1 MGLEKLPRRLVLLG
15 PPLAL
20 LPTMVLHQLVDQ
32 LDSPGAFL
40 VLHLFLLPLF
50 ALMTPAFW
58 ALLDG
63 VDGPA
68 ARLARAAAFV
78 FLVGYV
84 AFDAISG
91 IAASVVLAADTPGA
105 LGAARALWAAG
116 PGSLPLTVALWAWR
130 VTILATAYA
139 LWRAGRP
146 VPPLVLLAAT
156 TLWLNADHG
165 GLRGVVVFGGFALA
179 AAWLELA
186 SGRRGS
192 ARGLSASQPPRGS
205 F

>member
-1 MGLEKLPRRLVLLG
+1 MGLKSLHRRLLLLG

-20 LPTMVLHQLVDQ
+20 LPMMVLHQLLDQ
-32 LDSPGAFL
+32 LDDPGAFL

-50 ALMTPAFW
+50 ALMAPAFW

-63 VDGPA
+63 VGGFA

-91 IAASVVLAADTPGA
+91 VAASVVLAADQPGA
-105 LGAARALWAAG
+105 MDAARTLWAAG

-130 VTILATAYA
+130 IAVLATAYA

-146 VPPLVLLAAT
+146 VLPLVLLAAT
-156 TLWLNADHG
+156 TLWLSADHG
-165 GLRGVVVFGGFALA
+165 GLQGVIVFGGFALA

-186 SGRRGS
+186 TSRQNPAAYGS
-192 ARGLSASQPPRGS
+192 RSRVT
-205 F
+205 